1 MSNENLDSTDV
12 GMSVNIWDLV
22 SQVIESRR
30 DSRDVI
36 REFLSNS
43 TAQEVDSKNI
53 KIICYNDPNYGPSII
68 FSDDGIGMDY
78 TGDMNHPGRLDR
90 FMAVAYGAHAGFSSD
105 EFGYKGLG
113 SKLSQNCRRLEVKTC
128 FRTNNENYF
137 IFVDEPIKILRENKQ
152 PIYKIVKGAG
162 LATSGTEIKV
172 LGYEYGENSKLFIK
186 DKLLTYLF
194 FNTIIGNTKER
205 IMPKITL
212 KIENDEIELK
222 TGFRYIRE
230 PDPKSWKTYAILNPI
245 EKLIERNGKRAK
257 VILKGGYTLETGN
270 ENITDDFTLRSGT
283 CGLFLSI
290 KGIPYVQLDINT
302 FRGSFSTL
310 QYKFCR
316 FVAECDELFDHMD
329 FARNTYLE
337 NEVTKLFEEALR
349 GCFNTLAETPE
360 YKNFLK
366 ERDDQSR
373 KDERES
379 LDKRREMLQ
388 KADQKYVYYNNNKIH
403 RVPQNEHDTLAL
415 LWKLEGAKA
424 LPFDHFLSLEHTPQA
439 GIDIIAE
446 YREMQASQTK
456 YFAPIEVEFILE
468 NFILHK
474 HSAYQVEA
482 IICWEINDEINCRKD
497 DNNTYK
503 YYSKISGQEVPIF
516 VLSKIDKID
525 IRTISGV
532 RLN

>member
-1 MSNENLDSTDV
+1 MVNENLDTIDV
-12 GMSVNIWDLV
+12 GMSVNVWDLV

-43 TAQEVDSKNI
+43 VAQEVDAKYI
-53 KIICYNDPNYGPSII
+53 RIVYYNDPNYGPSLI

-78 TGDMNHPGRLDR
+78 TGDMSNPGRLDK
-90 FMAVAYGAHAGFSSD
+90 FMAIAYGAHAGFSSD

-113 SKLSQNCRRLEVKTC
+113 SKLAQNCRRLEVKTC
-128 FRTNNENYF
+128 FRVNKKNYL

-152 PIYKIVKGAG
+152 PIYKIIEGAG
-162 LATSGTEIKV
+162 LSSSGTEIKV
-172 LGYEYGENSKLFIK
+172 LGYEYGENSRLFEK
-186 DKLLTYLF
+186 DKLLTYLY
-194 FNTIIGNTKER
+194 FNTIVGNTKER
-205 IMPKITL
+205 EMPKIAL
-212 KIENDEIELK
+212 KVENEEFELK
-222 TGFRYIRE
+222 TGFRYIKE
-230 PDPKSWKTYAILNPI
+230 PIPKSWKTYAILTPI
-245 EKLIERNGKRAK
+245 EKTIERNGKRVK
-257 VILKGGYTLETGN
+257 VILKGGYTLETGDRT
-270 ENITDDFTLRSGT
+270 ITDDFTLRSGT

-290 KGIPYVQLDINT
+290 KGIPYVQLDINK

-349 GCFNTLAETPE
+349 GCFNTLAETPD

-366 ERDDQSR
+366 ERDEQDR

-379 LDKRREMLQ
+379 LDERRERLQ
-388 KADQKYVYYNNNKIH
+388 RADQKYVYYNNNKIH
-403 RVPQNEHDTLAL
+403 RVPSNEHDTLAL
-415 LWKLEGAKA
+415 LWKLEGAGA

-446 YREMQASQTK
+446 YRELNTSQTK
-456 YFAPIEVEFILE
+456 YFAPIEVEYMLE
-468 NFILHK
+468 NFNLHG
-474 HSAYQVEA
+474 HSVQQVEA

-497 DNNTYK
+497 DVKTYK
-503 YYSKISGQEVPIF
+503 YYYSINGQEVPIF

-525 IRTISGV
+525 IRTSSGV
-532 RLN
+532 RS

>member
-1 MSNENLDSTDV
+1 VMDNEKLDSTDV
-12 GMSVNIWDLV
+12 GMSVNVWDLV

-43 TAQEVDSKNI
+43 VAQEVDAKNI
-53 KIICYNDPNYGPSII
+53 RIVYYNDPNYGPSLI
-68 FSDDGIGMDY
+68 FSDDGMGMDY
-78 TGDMNHPGRLDR
+78 TGDMNHPGRLDK
-90 FMAVAYGAHAGFSSD
+90 FMAVAYGAHAGFTSD

-113 SKLSQNCRRLEVKTC
+113 SKLAQNCRRLEVRTF

-137 IFVDEPIKILRENKQ
+137 IFVDEPIKALRENKQ
-152 PIYKIVKGAG
+152 PIYKIIKGAG
-162 LATSGTEIKV
+162 LSSSGTEIKV
-172 LGYEYGENSKLFIK
+172 LGYEYGENSKLYVK
-186 DKLLTYLF
+186 DKLLNYLY
-194 FNTIIGNTKER
+194 FNTIVGNTKER
-205 IMPKITL
+205 TMPKITI
-212 KIENDEIELK
+212 KVGDDEDELK
-222 TGFRYIRE
+222 TGFRYIKE
-230 PDPKSWKTYAILNPI
+230 PFPKNWKTYAIGTPI
-245 EKLIERNGKRAK
+245 EKTIEKNGKRVK
-257 VILKGGYTLETGN
+257 VILKGGYTLETGD
-270 ENITDDFTLRSGT
+270 ETITDGITLRSGT

-290 KGIPYVQLDINT
+290 KGIPYVYLDINT
-302 FRGSFSTL
+302 FRGSFSSL

-349 GCFNTLAETPE
+349 GCFNILSDTPE

-366 ERDDQSR
+366 EREEQNR
-373 KDERES
+373 KSERES
-379 LDKRREMLQ
+379 LDSRREILQ
-388 KADQKYVYYNNNKIH
+388 QANQEYVYYNNNKMH
-403 RVPQNEHDTLAL
+403 RVPLNEHDTLAL

-446 YREMQASQTK
+446 YRELSTSQTK
-456 YFAPIEVEFILE
+456 YFAPIEIEYVLE
-468 NFILHK
+468 NFNLHG
-474 HSAYQVEA
+474 HSVQQVEA
-482 IICWEINDEINCRKD
+482 IICWEINEETNCRKD
-497 DNNTYK
+497 EGKSYK

-525 IRTISGV
+525 IRTSSGV
-532 RLN
+532 RL